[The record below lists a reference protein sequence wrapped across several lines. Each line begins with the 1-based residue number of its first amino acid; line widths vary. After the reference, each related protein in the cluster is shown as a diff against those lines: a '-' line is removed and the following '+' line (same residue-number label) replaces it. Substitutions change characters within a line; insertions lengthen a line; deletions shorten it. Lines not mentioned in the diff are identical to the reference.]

1 MMRLLLTLLLVTW
14 HGSACGKSLQDLLQS
29 GELEINS
36 WIEPASGIVVGQ
48 ELQLTVEIAT
58 QRWFAGGTRLKLPE
72 APGLV
77 VLRRDQFANNLNR
90 TSGGISWVVQRLT
103 IQLYAQREGDFTVPG
118 IALELAVNDASAGIV
133 RGKTTTNSL
142 SFQAAIPPG
151 LGADDRWVAAPQFS
165 LKLSADRELREL
177 SPGDAFTVDILM
189 QASDIEAM
197 MLPELSLPEFEGL
210 AAYPEPPQLQNTSNR
225 GTANAKRRQRITY
238 VVEQPG
244 QYHIDPQQVYW
255 WDTVHAELRTLTT
268 QALSVDAG
276 SAAAPAAAAPAELA
290 DKASGWRPEWRT
302 VLALLAATGL
312 GLVAW
317 RAAARDQQSN
327 AANWRQAQRALRR
340 GDAAAAAHGF
350 YQWLNG
356 SRPQPNWYSLRRS
369 IRCPASEG
377 APSAV
382 QRLLSAAF
390 SDKPEALPSSLQ
402 ADTGRIGKWWQRWL
416 PGAIR
421 LQLNPD
427 NNAAAQKASE

>member
-1 MMRLLLTLLLVTW
+1 MRLLLILLLLAW
-14 HGSACGKSLQDLLQS
+14 HASAAAKSLEDLLQS
-29 GELEINS
+29 GELEVKS
-36 WIEPASGIVVGQ
+36 WIEPAAGIVVGQ

-90 TSGGISWVVQRLT
+90 TSGGVSWVVQRLT

-133 RGKTTTNSL
+133 RGKTSTRAL
-142 SFQAAIPPG
+142 SFRAAIPPG

-165 LKLSADRELREL
+165 LKLSTDRDLQEL

-197 MLPELSLPEFEGL
+197 MLPELSLPEFDGL
-210 AAYPEPPQLQNTSNR
+210 AAYPEPPQLNNTSNR
-225 GTANAKRRQRITY
+225 GTANAQRRQRFTY

-244 QYHIDPQQVYW
+244 QYQIDQQQLYW
-255 WDTVHAELRTLTT
+255 WDTANAELRTLTT
-268 QALSVDAG
+268 PALTVDAG
-276 SAAAPAAAAPAELA
+276 SAAAPAATAPPELA
-290 DKASGWRPEWRT
+290 ADISGWRPEWRT
-302 VLALLAATGL
+302 ILALLTAAGL
-312 GLVAW
+312 ALVAW
-317 RAAARDQQSN
+317 RARVRYGRSN

-350 YQWLNG
+350 YRWLNS

-369 IRCPASEG
+369 VQSPASDG
-377 APSAV
+377 PPSPV

-390 SDKPEALPSSLQ
+390 SDKPEPLPVSLE
-402 ADTGRIGKWWQRWL
+402 AETGRIGKWWQRWL
-416 PGAIR
+416 PGAIK